1 MSNPQ
6 TLCNIN
12 DHLFLTKN
20 PFSKKSSEQEK
31 DFISK
36 IFFEPNYYHTL
47 KDDLSNGDSRF
58 IIGQRGF
65 GKSSIINKL
74 YQDLSQNNILTI
86 LIDRYDEIPIKK
98 NETALLKLIL
108 KQVTRKLCVFLY
120 SDKKHKKKLTPVQ
133 LEKLALFIRMFF
145 VTLSAKEH
153 LEIYN
158 NIHSVKSRNVCIKLM
173 NRFGIKI
180 FNTLATTAV
189 NLTSSVINKSIGV
202 DSMSVNNVYTEYFG
216 ELKEI
221 TSESININGDEF
233 TKERLKDILD
243 DLLEITEVVGFSKTV
258 ILFDK
263 IDEYQELQQDVVKIG
278 NFTTELLT
286 DTELLLN
293 NMISFG
299 ISLWSEVKTE
309 LSGSVRFD
317 KFDAVDL
324 SWQTE
329 DLEKIIDKRL
339 DYFSKNQKVLL
350 NFLIKNQNDKSDI
363 LKLANKSPR
372 DLISTLSSIY
382 QEQANLNIK
391 LDFFTS
397 ESISK
402 GLINFCLNYDYD
414 SQFSSK
420 VGRKKEIKAM
430 INKILSTKNK
440 RFTVKILSDTLN
452 QSNSQSEGQI
462 KLMIKYRLIR
472 EEEIMMDSGSKS
484 YEVIDPK
491 IVFMLSR
498 SISRINTD

>member
-1 MSNPQ
+1 
-6 TLCNIN
+6 
-12 DHLFLTKN
+12 
-20 PFSKKSSEQEK
+20 
-31 DFISK
+31 
-36 IFFEPNYYHTL
+36 
-47 KDDLSNGDSRF
+47 
-58 IIGQRGF
+58 
-65 GKSSIINKL
+65 
-74 YQDLSQNNILTI
+74 
-86 LIDRYDEIPIKK
+86 
-98 NETALLKLIL
+98 
-108 KQVTRKLCVFLY
+108 
-120 SDKKHKKKLTPVQ
+120 
-133 LEKLALFIRMFF
+133 MFF
-145 VTLSAKEH
+145 VSLSAKEH

-158 NIHSVKSRNVCIKLM
+158 NVHNIKTKNIFINAM
-173 NRFGIKI
+173 NMVGIKF
-180 FNTLATTAV
+180 FNTMATTIV
-189 NLTSSVINKSIGV
+189 NLTSSLINKSLGV
-202 DSMSVNNVYTEYFG
+202 DSMSVNNAYTEYFG

-221 TSESININGDEF
+221 TSESINIDGEEF

-243 DLLEITEVVGFSKTV
+243 DLLDITETVGFSKTV

-278 NFTTELLT
+278 NFTTEILT

-317 KFDAVDL
+317 KFDAVDV
-324 SWQTE
+324 SWHSE

-339 DYFSKNQKVLL
+339 SYFSKNRKVTLSY
-350 NFLIKNQNDKSDI
+350 LIKNQNDKNDI

-372 DLISTLSSIY
+372 DLISILSTIH
-382 QEQANLNIK
+382 QEQANSNIK

-397 ESISK
+397 ESVSK

-440 RFTVKILSDTLN
+440 RFTAKILSDTLN
-452 QSNSQSEGQI
+452 QSSSQSDGQI
-462 KLMIKYRLIR
+462 KLMKKYRLIR
-472 EEEIMMDSGSKS
+472 EEEIMMDNSSKS

-491 IVFMLSR
+491 IDFMLSR

>member
-1 MSNPQ
+1 MSEFTP
-6 TLCNIN
+6 TNIN
-12 DHLFLTKN
+12 EHLCLTKN

-31 DFISK
+31 EFINK
-36 IFFEPNYYHTL
+36 IFFEPNYYYTL

-74 YQDLSQNNILTI
+74 YQDLSGNNVLTI
-86 LIDRYDEIPIKK
+86 LIDRYDEIPVKK

-108 KQVTRKLCVFLY
+108 KQITKKLCVFLY
-120 SDKKHKKKLTPVQ
+120 SNKKHKKKLTPIQ

-145 VTLSAKEH
+145 VSLSAKEH

-158 NIHSVKSRNVCIKLM
+158 NVHNIKTKNIFINAM
-173 NRFGIKI
+173 NMVGIKF
-180 FNTLATTAV
+180 FNTMATTIV
-189 NLTSSVINKSIGV
+189 NLTSSLINKSLGV
-202 DSMSVNNVYTEYFG
+202 DSMSVNNAYTEYFG

-221 TSESININGDEF
+221 TSESINIDGEEF

-243 DLLEITEVVGFSKTV
+243 DLLDITETVGFSKTV

-278 NFTTELLT
+278 NFTTEILT

-317 KFDAVDL
+317 KFDAVDV
-324 SWQTE
+324 SWHSE

-339 DYFSKNQKVLL
+339 SYFSKNRKVTLSY
-350 NFLIKNQNDKSDI
+350 LIKNQNDKNDI

-372 DLISTLSSIY
+372 DLISILSTIH
-382 QEQANLNIK
+382 QEQANSNIK

-397 ESISK
+397 ESVSK

-440 RFTVKILSDTLN
+440 RFTAKILSDTLN
-452 QSNSQSEGQI
+452 QSSSQSDGQI
-462 KLMIKYRLIR
+462 KLMKKYRLIR
-472 EEEIMMDSGSKS
+472 EEEIMMDNSSKS

-491 IVFMLSR
+491 IDFMLSR